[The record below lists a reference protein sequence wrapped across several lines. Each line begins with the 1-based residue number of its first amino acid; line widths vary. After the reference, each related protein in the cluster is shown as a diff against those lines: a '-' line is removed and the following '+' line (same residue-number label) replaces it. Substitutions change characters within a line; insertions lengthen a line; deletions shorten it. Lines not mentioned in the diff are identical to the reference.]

1 MLYAFDT
8 YTLDLAQYELRQA
21 GRLISLEPRV
31 FDLLAYLVRHPGRI
45 VTTEELLEQLYPNQF
60 APVDRLTNAVAQAR
74 RALGDTSQTQR
85 DIQTVRRRGY
95 RFIASAAIRQQTEM
109 DAQSPPVVPPMPTER
124 YRLDQDD
131 TGSPPPPSVQ
141 SPLPSVPLSAPDP
154 ASAPRAI
161 RPFTPEAER
170 RQLTVLVCRLV
181 GISER
186 AKRLDPEE
194 LLEVVRD
201 YHAIGAEVVRRFD
214 GHIAQ
219 YQEDRLVVYFGY
231 PQAHE
236 DDARRAVHAGLG
248 LVEKM
253 AELNKRRPRA
263 GDVQLAMRVGIH
275 TGVVVLGAMG
285 QDEHALLALGDTPTI
300 AAQVQGLAAPDT
312 VVIGPT
318 TLRLVEGY
326 FVTQAFSARLH
337 AEDTELVAVYRV
349 LQASPAQ
356 SRLDVVVTTGLT
368 PFVGR
373 EHEIGLLHDRWQQA
387 TSGMGQVVVLS
398 GEAGIGKSRV
408 IQVLKAS
415 LAGEA
420 YTEIECYCSPYYQHT
435 AFYPMVTAVQ
445 RLLLFSPEDTPAA
458 KLIKLEDM
466 LERYGFELE
475 EVVPLWTTL
484 LSLTLPEGYPSLPL
498 TPEQQKQKTL
508 ETLLTWLLKEA
519 ERQPVCMIMEDLH
532 WGDASTLEWLG
543 LLLDQVPTACMLLL
557 LLCRPEFHPPW
568 APRAHLTPI
577 TLRNLGRAHVEAM
590 AKHVAGG
597 KTLPA
602 GLITQ
607 IAEKTDG
614 VPLFVEEMT
623 KAIVESNVLRDV
635 GDYYALTEPV
645 EAVRIPVTLHDA
657 LMARLDRLHTAKSL
671 AQLGAVIGRRFS
683 YDLVKALTAYD
694 EGRLQQELG
703 QLVNAELLYQRGLPP
718 HATYMF
724 KHALIQDVAYESLLR
739 RRRQALHRAI
749 AEAIEALEGERVA
762 AQAGILAYHYARSL
776 RQDKAVTYAL
786 LAGDEAVRLLART
799 EATTHYLQALTL
811 ARGLPNAPE
820 AQRMQIDAILKLAA
834 ISSSREG
841 LARDQ
846 ANLEQALALAE
857 ILQDQPRLAR
867 VLYWQGRLAYV
878 RGDLRAAITYAEQ
891 SLAIADHSEDE
902 TLSAPPVNLL
912 GRSYTMWWDV
922 ARGSQLMVRSTAQ
935 MHHIGNRVEEATA
948 AGFAA
953 MAFGALGEF
962 AQALAYGDRGIA
974 LAQESANP
982 FAEAAALFYRG
993 VAYTHQGAWT
1003 QAMADFD
1010 AARQVAAGV
1019 GDHFRVYVVNLYAGW
1034 ASTRAGNPA
1043 AGRVLLEQAFTIAEQ
1058 IGTVFHVALG
1068 KAWLAVCALALGE
1081 LDTVP
1086 ALCQEALRVAEETSD
1101 RFAQAVAHRALA
1113 EALTLAIAPDRQQA
1127 EHAMGE
1133 AIQLWKEIEFNPE
1146 LARTYV
1152 SYAHLLQGWGQDGQ
1166 AKAYLTEAIA
1176 MFQEIGM
1183 DWDLTQVG
1191 VLA

>member
-1 MLYAFDT
+1 
-8 YTLDLAQYELRQA
+8 
-21 GRLISLEPRV
+21 
-31 FDLLAYLVRHPGRI
+31 
-45 VTTEELLEQLYPNQF
+45 
-60 APVDRLTNAVAQAR
+60 
-74 RALGDTSQTQR
+74 
-85 DIQTVRRRGY
+85 
-95 RFIASAAIRQQTEM
+95 
-109 DAQSPPVVPPMPTER
+109 
-124 YRLDQDD
+124 
-131 TGSPPPPSVQ
+131 
-141 SPLPSVPLSAPDP
+141 
-154 ASAPRAI
+154 
-161 RPFTPEAER
+161 
-170 RQLTVLVCRLV
+170 LTVLVCRLV

-194 LLEVVRD
+194 LLEVAPD

-219 YQEDRLVVYFGY
+219 YQGDRLVVYFGY

-236 DDARRAVHAGLG
+236 DDARRAVHTGLG
-248 LVEKM
+248 LVERM
-253 AELNKRRPRA
+253 AELNRRRTHV
-263 GDVQLAMRVGIH
+263 GGVQLAVRVGIH
-275 TGVVVLGAMG
+275 TGVVVVGAME
-285 QDEHALLALGDTPTI
+285 QDEHAPLALGETPTI
-300 AAQVQGLAAPDT
+300 AAQMQNLAAPDT

-326 FVTQAFSARLH
+326 FVTQALSVRLH
-337 AEDTELVAVYRV
+337 TEATELMAVYRV

-356 SRLDVVVTTGLT
+356 SRLDVAVTTGLT
-368 PFVGR
+368 QFVGR

-387 TSGMGQVVVLS
+387 ASGMGQVVVLS

-408 IQVLKAS
+408 VQVFKAS

-420 YTEIECYCSPYYQHT
+420 YTGIEFYCSPYYQHT
-435 AFYPMVTAVQ
+435 AFYPIVTTVQ
-445 RLLLFSPEDTPAA
+445 RLLGFSPEDTPAA
-458 KLIKLEDM
+458 KLIKLEGM
-466 LERYGFELE
+466 LEQYRFALE

-484 LSLTLPEGYPSLPL
+484 LSLTLPERYPPLPL

-543 LLLDQVPTACMLLL
+543 LLIDQVPTACMLLL

-568 APRAHLTPI
+568 PPRTHLTPI
-577 TLRNLGRAHVEAM
+577 ALRNLGRAHVEAM
-590 AKHVAGG
+590 ATNVAGG
-597 KTLPA
+597 KTLPS

-607 IAEKTDG
+607 IAGKTDG

-623 KAIVESNVLRDV
+623 KVIVESNVLRDA
-635 GDYYALTEPV
+635 GDHYALTEPV
-645 EAVRIPVTLHDA
+645 EAVRIPMTLHDA

-671 AQLGAVIGRRFS
+671 AQLGAVIGRQFP

-694 EGRLQQELG
+694 EGRLQRELG
-703 QLVNAELLYQRGLPP
+703 QLVDAELLYQRGLPP

-739 RRRQALHRAI
+739 RRCQALHGAI
-749 AEAIEALEGERVA
+749 AEAIEALESARVA

-776 RQDKAVTYAL
+776 RQDKAITYAL
-786 LAGDEAVRLLART
+786 LAGDEAVRLHART

-811 ARGLPNAPE
+811 AHGLSNPPE

-834 ISSSREG
+834 VSSARED

-846 ANLEQALALAE
+846 ANLEQAQALAE
-857 ILQDQPRLAR
+857 TLQDQPRLAH

-878 RGDLRAAITYAEQ
+878 RGDLQTAITYAEQ
-891 SLAIADHSEDE
+891 SLAIADHLEDE

-922 ARGSQLMVRSTAQ
+922 ARGSQLMVRSIAQ
-935 MHHIGNRVEEATA
+935 MHQIGNRVEEATA

-962 AQALAYGDRGIA
+962 AQALAYGDRGIT
-974 LAQESANP
+974 LARESMNP

-993 VAYTHQGAWT
+993 VAHTHQGAWT

-1034 ASTRAGNPA
+1034 VFTRAGDPA

-1068 KAWLAVCALALGE
+1068 KAWLAACTLALGE

-1113 EALTLAIAPDRQQA
+1113 EALTLGTAPDRQQA
-1127 EHAMGE
+1127 EQAMGE

-1152 SYAHLLQGWGQDGQ
+1152 SYARLLQGWGQDGQ
-1166 AKAYLTEAIA
+1166 AKAYLSEAIT
-1176 MFQEIGM
+1176 MFQEM
-1183 DWDLTQVG
+1183 CMSWDLTQVVG
-1191 VLA
+1191 LS